1 MKSLY
6 LLMALILTNSVFA
19 QLDRSQRP
27 APAAAQKINIPASQ
41 VFTTANGITV
51 ILSENHKIPKVSIE
65 LSLGNTP
72 RLEGSKA
79 GLADFTGSLLMS
91 GTTTRSKDQL
101 DREIDFIGANLS
113 AGSSSMYLSCL
124 TKHLSKGLDLMTDVL
139 YNANFPESEIE
150 RIRKQN
156 LSGLQST
163 KADAGEM
170 ASNATRAV
178 NFPNHPLG
186 EIMTEATLQ
195 TISREDMLAY
205 YKSTFTPKG
214 SYLVV
219 VGDIS
224 RAETEAL
231 VQTYFATW
239 QGGPAYQAELG
250 KGQFDKGNRVIFVK
264 KPGAV
269 QSVVYVTFPID
280 IRAGHKDQLALN
292 VLNGILGGGGFGTRL
307 MQNLREDK
315 AYTYGCYSSLNI
327 TENGSWMSAGGN
339 FKNAVTDSAITEI
352 LKEFAGIIEAQV
364 TDEELSLTKNNM
376 AGGFARSLERPQT
389 IARFALNTIKQKLAP
404 DYYQNYLQQLEAIT
418 KEDVLRVAQQYFTAK
433 NCHIIVV
440 GNEEILSKLLPFD
453 SDGKIE
459 KLDAFGAAIKET
471 RTADIS
477 ADELID
483 NYAMALTGT
492 SSKKAAIKKV
502 KAIKSYVRVSEISSA
517 QIPFALSSTDYFWD
531 GSKEAS
537 KMEMPGMVLQKSYF
551 DGTSGYTFSMQGGR
565 EDLKAE
571 EISAK
576 QKASGLIP
584 ELNYKSKGMNYEIK
598 GIENIDGEDC
608 YVLYTTDGESES
620 FDYFSSTSFMK
631 LRTTNLRKMEDEL
644 IETTTTYSDYKDING
659 FKFGHTFSLSVGKMT
674 LSGTVK
680 SIEVNP
686 KEVLPKDF

>member
-27 APAAAQKINIPASQ
+27 APGAAQKINIPASQ

-124 TKHLSKGLDLMTDVL
+124 TKHLSKGLDLMIDVL

-280 IRAGHKDQLALN
+280 LRAGHKDQLALN

-315 AYTYGCYSSLNI
+315 AFTYGCYSSLNI

-364 TDEELSLTKNNM
+364 RDEELSLTKNNM

-571 EISAK
+571 EITAK

>member
-1 MKSLY
+1 
-6 LLMALILTNSVFA
+6 
-19 QLDRSQRP
+19 
-27 APAAAQKINIPASQ
+27 
-41 VFTTANGITV
+41 
-51 ILSENHKIPKVSIE
+51 
-65 LSLGNTP
+65 
-72 RLEGSKA
+72 
-79 GLADFTGSLLMS
+79 
-91 GTTTRSKDQL
+91 
-101 DREIDFIGANLS
+101 
-113 AGSSSMYLSCL
+113 
-124 TKHLSKGLDLMTDVL
+124 
-139 YNANFPESEIE
+139 
-150 RIRKQN
+150 
-156 LSGLQST
+156 
-163 KADAGEM
+163 
-170 ASNATRAV
+170 
-178 NFPNHPLG
+178 
-186 EIMTEATLQ
+186 
-195 TISREDMLAY
+195 
-205 YKSTFTPKG
+205 
-214 SYLVV
+214 
-219 VGDIS
+219 
-224 RAETEAL
+224 
-231 VQTYFATW
+231 
-239 QGGPAYQAELG
+239 
-250 KGQFDKGNRVIFVK
+250 
-264 KPGAV
+264 
-269 QSVVYVTFPID
+269 
-280 IRAGHKDQLALN
+280 
-292 VLNGILGGGGFGTRL
+292 
-307 MQNLREDK
+307 
-315 AYTYGCYSSLNI
+315 LNI

-418 KEDVLRVAQQYFTAK
+418 KEDILRVAQQYFTAK

-440 GNEEILSKLLPFD
+440 GNEEILPKLLPFD

-471 RTADIS
+471 KTADIS

-492 SSKKAAIKKV
+492 SSKKAATKKV
-502 KAIKSYVRVSEISSA
+502 KAIKSYVRISEMSSA

-571 EISAK
+571 EITAK

-584 ELNYKSKGMNYEIK
+584 ELNYKVNGMSYEIR

-608 YVLYTTDGESES
+608 YVLFSTDGLSES

-631 LRTTNLRKMEDEL
+631 LRTTNLRKMGDEL
-644 IETTTTYSDYKDING
+644 IETTTTFSDYKDIDG
-659 FKFGHTFSLSVGKMT
+659 FKFGHAFSLSVGKMT

>member
-124 TKHLSKGLDLMTDVL
+124 TKHLSKGLDLMIDVL

-280 IRAGHKDQLALN
+280 LRAGHKDQLALN

-315 AYTYGCYSSLNI
+315 AFTYGCYSSLNI

-364 TDEELSLTKNNM
+364 RDEELSLTKNNM

-551 DGTSGYTFSMQGGR
+551 DGNSGYTFSMQGGR

-571 EISAK
+571 EITAK

-644 IETTTTYSDYKDING
+644 IETTTTFSDYKDING

>member
-315 AYTYGCYSSLNI
+315 AFTYGCYSSLNI

-364 TDEELSLTKNNM
+364 RDEELSLTKNNM

-571 EISAK
+571 EITAK

>member
-1 MKSLY
+1 VV
-6 LLMALILTNSVFA
+6 LILTNSVFA

-41 VFTTANGITV
+41 VFTTSNGITV

-72 RLEGSKA
+72 RLEGNKA

-101 DREIDFIGANLS
+101 DREIDFIGADLS
-113 AGSSSMYLSCL
+113 AGSSSMYLGCL
-124 TKHLSKGLDLMTDVL
+124 TKHLNKGLDLMTDVL
-139 YNANFPESEIE
+139 YNANFPESEVE
-150 RIRKQN
+150 RVRKQN

-195 TISREDMLAY
+195 NISREDLIAY
-205 YKSTFTPKG
+205 YKSTFTPQG

-219 VGDIS
+219 VGDIT

-231 VQTYFATW
+231 VQTYFASW
-239 QGGPAYQAELG
+239 QGGPVYQASLG
-250 KGQFDKGNRVIFVK
+250 KGQLDKGNRVIFVK

-280 IRAGHKDQLALN
+280 IRSGHKDQLALN

-315 AYTYGCYSSLNI
+315 AFTYGCYSTLNI
-327 TENGSWMSAGGN
+327 TENGSCMSAGGN

-389 IARFALNTIKQKLAP
+389 VARFALNTIKQKLAP
-404 DYYQNYLQQLEAIT
+404 DYYQKYLQQLEAIT
-418 KEDVLRVAQQYFTAK
+418 KEDVLRVAQLYFTAK

-440 GNEEILSKLLPFD
+440 GNEEILPKLLPFD

-459 KLDAFGAAIKET
+459 KLDAFGAPIKET
-471 RTADIS
+471 KSADIS
-477 ADELID
+477 ADQLID
-483 NYAMALTGT
+483 SYVMALTGT
-492 SSKKAAIKKV
+492 SSKKAALKKV
-502 KAIKSYVRVSEISSA
+502 KAIKSYIRVSELSSE
-517 QIPFALSSTDYFWD
+517 QIPYALSSTDYFWE
-531 GSKEAS
+531 GVKEAS
-537 KMEMPGMVLQKSYF
+537 KMEMPGMVLQKSYY
-551 DGTSGYTFSMQGGR
+551 DGVSGYTFSMQNGR

-571 EISAK
+571 EVAAK
-576 QKASGLIP
+576 QKASGFMP
-584 ELNYKSKGMNYEIK
+584 ELNYKANGMSYEIK
-598 GIENIDGEDC
+598 GIENINGEEC
-608 YVLYTTDGESES
+608 YVLYTNDGIAENYD
-620 FDYFSSTSFMK
+620 FYNVQSFMK
-631 LRTTNLRKMEDEL
+631 VRSTNIRKMGEE
-644 IETTTTYSDYKDING
+644 IVETTTSYTDYKEVGG
-659 FKFGHTFSLSVGKMT
+659 FKFAHSFSLTVGKMT
-674 LSGTVK
+674 LNGIVK
-680 SIEVNP
+680 TIEVNP
-686 KEVLPKDF
+686 KEVLPADF

>member
-364 TDEELSLTKNNM
+364 RDEELSLTKNNM

>member
-6 LLMALILTNSVFA
+6 LLVVLILTNSVFA

-41 VFTTANGITV
+41 VFTTSNGITV

-65 LSLGNTP
+65 LSLGNSP
-72 RLEGSKA
+72 RIEGAKA

-101 DREIDFIGANLS
+101 DREIDFIGADLS

-139 YNANFPESEIE
+139 YNANFPESEVE
-150 RIRKQN
+150 RVRKQN
-156 LSGLQST
+156 FSGLQST

-170 ASNATRAV
+170 ANNATRAV

-195 TISREDMLAY
+195 NISREDLLAY
-205 YKSTFTPKG
+205 YKSTFTPQG

-219 VGDIS
+219 VGDIT

-239 QGGPAYQAELG
+239 QGGPAYQASLG

-280 IRAGHKDQLALN
+280 IRSGHKDQLALN

-315 AYTYGCYSSLNI
+315 AFTYGCYSSLNI

-389 IARFALNTIKQKLAP
+389 VARFALNTIKQKLAP
-404 DYYQNYLQQLEAIT
+404 DYYQKYLQQLEAIT

-440 GNEEILSKLLPFD
+440 GNEEILPKLLPFD

-471 RTADIS
+471 KTADIS
-477 ADELID
+477 ADQLLD
-483 NYAMALTGT
+483 NYVMALTAT
-492 SSKKAAIKKV
+492 SSKKAALKKV
-502 KAIKSYVRVSEISSA
+502 KAIKSYVRVSELSSE
-517 QIPFALSSTDYFWD
+517 QIPFALSSTDYFWE
-531 GSKEAS
+531 GVKEAS

-551 DGTSGYTFSMQGGR
+551 DGVSGYTFSMQNGR
-565 EDLKAE
+565 EDLKVE
-571 EISAK
+571 EIAAK

-584 ELNYKSKGMNYEIK
+584 ELNYKAKGMNYELK
-598 GIENIDGEDC
+598 GIETIDGQDC
-608 YVLYTTDGESES
+608 YVLYTTDGQAENYD
-620 FDYFSSTSFMK
+620 FFTTNTFMK
-631 LRTTNLRKMEDEL
+631 LRSTNIRKAGDE
-644 IETTTTYSDYKDING
+644 IVETTTSFSDFKLVNG
-659 FKFGHTFSLSVGKMT
+659 MIFAHSFSMSVGKMT
-674 LSGTVK
+674 LNGVVK
-680 SIEVNP
+680 TIEVNP
-686 KEVLPKDF
+686 KEVLPADF

>member
-6 LLMALILTNSVFA
+6 LLAVLILTNSVFA

-41 VFTTANGITV
+41 VFTTSNGITV

-72 RLEGSKA
+72 RLEGNKA

-91 GTTTRSKDQL
+91 GTSNRSKDQL

-139 YNANFPESEIE
+139 YNASFPESEVE
-150 RIRKQN
+150 RVRKQN

-186 EIMTEATLQ
+186 QIMTEATLQ
-195 TISREDMLAY
+195 NISREDMLAY
-205 YKSTFTPKG
+205 YKNTFTPQG

-219 VGDIS
+219 VGDIT
-224 RAETEAL
+224 RAETEAF

-239 QGGPAYQAELG
+239 QGGPAYQASLG

-280 IRAGHKDQLALN
+280 IRSGHKDQLALN

-315 AYTYGCYSSLNI
+315 AFTYGCYSSLNI

-364 TDEELSLTKNNM
+364 TDEEISLTKNNM

-389 IARFALNTIKQKLAP
+389 VARFALNTIKQKLAP
-404 DYYQNYLQQLEAIT
+404 DYYQKYLQQLEAIT

-440 GNEEILSKLLPFD
+440 GNEEILPKLLPFD

-471 RTADIS
+471 KTADIS
-477 ADELID
+477 AEQLID
-483 NYAMALTGT
+483 SYAMALTGT
-492 SSKKAAIKKV
+492 SSKKAALKKV
-502 KAIKSYVRVSEISSA
+502 KAIISYVRVSELSSA
-517 QIPFALSSTDYFWD
+517 QIPFVLTSTDYFWE

-537 KMEMPGMVLQKSYF
+537 KMEMPGMVLQKSFY
-551 DGTSGYTFSMQGGR
+551 DGKSGYTFSMQGGR

-571 EISAK
+571 EIAAK

-584 ELNYKSKGMNYEIK
+584 ELNYKANGMSYEIK
-598 GIENIDGEDC
+598 GIENIDGQDC
-608 YVLYTTDGESES
+608 YVLYTTDGQAENY
-620 FDYFSSTSFMK
+620 DYYTTNTFMK
-631 LRTTNLRKMEDEL
+631 LRSTNLRKAGEEL
-644 IETTTTYSDYKDING
+644 VETTTTFSDFKLVNG
-659 FKFGHTFSLSVGKMT
+659 LIFAHTFNMSVGKMT
-674 LSGTVK
+674 LNGNVK
-680 SIEVNP
+680 TIEVNP

>member
-6 LLMALILTNSVFA
+6 LVLILILTNSIFA

-27 APAAAQKINIPASQ
+27 AAAAAQKINIPASQ
-41 VFTTANGITV
+41 VFTTSNGLTV

-65 LSLGNTP
+65 LSLGNSP
-72 RLEGSKA
+72 RIEGSKA

-91 GTTTRSKDQL
+91 GTNTRSKDQL
-101 DREIDFIGANLS
+101 DREIDFIGADLS

-139 YNANFPESEIE
+139 YNANFPESEVE
-150 RIRKQN
+150 RLRKQN

-170 ASNATRAV
+170 ANNATRAV

-195 TISREDMLAY
+195 NISREDMLAY
-205 YKSTFTPKG
+205 YKSTFTPQG

-219 VGDIS
+219 VGDIT

-239 QGGPAYQAELG
+239 QGGPAYQTELG

-280 IRAGHKDQLALN
+280 MRAGHKDQLAIN

-315 AYTYGCYSSLNI
+315 AFTYGCYSSLNI

-389 IARFALNTIKQKLAP
+389 VARFALNTIKQKLAP
-404 DYYQNYLQQLEAIT
+404 DYYQNYLQKLEAIT

-440 GNEEILSKLLPFD
+440 GNEEILPKLLAFD
-453 SDGKIE
+453 SDGQIE
-459 KLDAFGAAIKET
+459 KLDAFGAPIRET
-471 RTADIS
+471 KAADIS
-477 ADELID
+477 ADQLIEK
-483 NYAMALTGT
+483 YAMALTGT
-492 SSKKAAIKKV
+492 TSKKAAFKKV
-502 KAIKSYVRVSEISSA
+502 KAISSYVRVSEMSSA
-517 QIPFALSSTDYFWD
+517 QIPFPLTSTDYFWE
-531 GSKEAS
+531 GVKEAS

-551 DGTSGYTFSMQGGR
+551 DGKSGYTFSMQGGR

-571 EISAK
+571 EIAAK

-584 ELNYKSKGMNYEIK
+584 ELNYKAKGMSYEIK
-598 GIENIDGEDC
+598 SIENIEGEDC
-608 YVLYTTDGESES
+608 YVLYTSDGQTENY
-620 FDYFSSTSFMK
+620 DYYSTTSLMK
-631 LRTTNLRKMEDEL
+631 LRSSNLRKMENEI
-644 IETTTTYSDYKDING
+644 IETTTTFSDYKEVSG
-659 FKFGHTFSLSVGKMT
+659 FKFAHSFNLSVGKMNLT
-674 LSGTVK
+674 GTVK

-686 KEVLPKDF
+686 KEVLPSDF

>member
-91 GTTTRSKDQL
+91 GTTARSKDQL

-163 KADAGEM
+163 KADAGQM

-205 YKSTFTPKG
+205 YKSTFTPQG

-219 VGDIS
+219 VGDIT

-231 VQTYFATW
+231 VQTYFASW
-239 QGGPAYQAELG
+239 QGGPAYQGELG

-280 IRAGHKDQLALN
+280 IRAGHKDQLTLN

-404 DYYQNYLQQLEAIT
+404 DYYQKYLQQLEAIT

-440 GNEEILSKLLPFD
+440 GNEEILPKLLPFD

-471 RTADIS
+471 KTADIS
-477 ADELID
+477 ADELIA

-492 SSKKAAIKKV
+492 STIKAAIKKV

-531 GSKEAS
+531 KSKEAS

-551 DGTSGYTFSMQGGR
+551 DGASGYTFSMQGGR

-576 QKASGLIP
+576 QKTSGLIP
-584 ELNYKSKGMNYEIK
+584 ELNYKSRGMTYEIK

-608 YVLYTTDGESES
+608 YVLYSTDGMSES

-631 LRTTNLRKMEDEL
+631 LRTTNLRKMEDEP
-644 IETTTTYSDYKDING
+644 IETTTTFSDYKDING
-659 FKFGHTFSLSVGKMT
+659 FKFGHAFSLSVGKMT
-674 LSGTVK
+674 LSGIVK

>member
-124 TKHLSKGLDLMTDVL
+124 TKHLSKGLDLMIDVL

-280 IRAGHKDQLALN
+280 LRAGHKDQLALN

-315 AYTYGCYSSLNI
+315 AFTYGCYSSLNI

-364 TDEELSLTKNNM
+364 RDEELSLTKNNM

-571 EISAK
+571 EITAK

-644 IETTTTYSDYKDING
+644 IETTTTFSDYKAING

>member
-1 MKSLY
+1 
-6 LLMALILTNSVFA
+6 MALILTNSVFA

-280 IRAGHKDQLALN
+280 LRAGHKDQLALN

-315 AYTYGCYSSLNI
+315 AFTYGCYSSLNI

-364 TDEELSLTKNNM
+364 RDEELSLTKNNM

-571 EISAK
+571 EITAK

>member
-91 GTTTRSKDQL
+91 GTTARSKDQL

-163 KADAGEM
+163 KADAGQM

-205 YKSTFTPKG
+205 YKSTFTPQG

-219 VGDIS
+219 VGDIT

-231 VQTYFATW
+231 VQTYFASW
-239 QGGPAYQAELG
+239 QGGPAYQGELG

-280 IRAGHKDQLALN
+280 IRAGHKDQLTLN

-339 FKNAVTDSAITEI
+339 FKNAITDSAITEI

-404 DYYQNYLQQLEAIT
+404 DYYQKYLQQLEAIT

-440 GNEEILSKLLPFD
+440 GNEEILPKLLPFD

-471 RTADIS
+471 KTADIS
-477 ADELID
+477 ADELIA

-492 SSKKAAIKKV
+492 STIKAAIKKV

-531 GSKEAS
+531 KSKEAS

-551 DGTSGYTFSMQGGR
+551 DGASGYTFSMQGGR

-576 QKASGLIP
+576 QKTSGLIP
-584 ELNYKSKGMNYEIK
+584 ELNYKSRGMTYEIK

-608 YVLYTTDGESES
+608 YVLYSTDGMSES

-631 LRTTNLRKMEDEL
+631 LRTTNLRKMEDEP
-644 IETTTTYSDYKDING
+644 IETTTTFSDYKDING
-659 FKFGHTFSLSVGKMT
+659 FKFGHAFSLSVGKMT
-674 LSGTVK
+674 LSGIVK

>member
-6 LLMALILTNSVFA
+6 LLLALILTNSVFA

-27 APAAAQKINIPASQ
+27 APAAAQTINIPASQ
-41 VFTTANGITV
+41 VFTTSNGITV

-72 RLEGSKA
+72 RLEGNKA

-101 DREIDFIGANLS
+101 DREIDFIGADLS
-113 AGSSSMYLSCL
+113 AGSSSMYLGCL

-139 YNANFPESEIE
+139 YNANFPESEVE
-150 RIRKQN
+150 RVRKQN

-170 ASNATRAV
+170 ATNATRAV

-195 TISREDMLAY
+195 NFSREDLLAY
-205 YKSTFTPKG
+205 YKSTFTPQG

-219 VGDIS
+219 VGDIT
-224 RAETEAL
+224 RAQTEAL
-231 VQTYFATW
+231 VQTYFANW
-239 QGGPAYQAELG
+239 QGGPVYQAALG

-280 IRAGHKDQLALN
+280 IRSGHKDQLALN

-315 AYTYGCYSSLNI
+315 AFTYGCYSSLNI

-389 IARFALNTIKQKLAP
+389 VARFALNTIKLKLAP
-404 DYYQNYLQQLEAIT
+404 DYYQKYLQQLEAIT

-440 GNEEILSKLLPFD
+440 GNEEILPKLLPFD

-471 RTADIS
+471 KTADIS
-477 ADELID
+477 SDQLID
-483 NYAMALTGT
+483 SYVMAMTET
-492 SSKKAAIKKV
+492 SSKKAALKNV
-502 KAIKSYVRVSEISSA
+502 KAVKSYVRVSELSSE
-517 QIPFALSSTDYFWD
+517 QIPFALSSTDYFWE
-531 GSKEAS
+531 GVKEAS

-551 DGTSGYTFSMQGGR
+551 DGVSGYTFSMQGGR

-571 EISAK
+571 EVAAK

-584 ELNYKSKGMNYEIK
+584 ELNYKAKGMNYELK
-598 GIENIDGEDC
+598 GIETIDGQDC
-608 YVLYTTDGESES
+608 YVLYTTDGQAENY
-620 FDYFSSTSFMK
+620 DYFTTTTFMK
-631 LRTTNLRKMEDEL
+631 VRSTNLRKAGDEL
-644 IETTTTYSDYKDING
+644 VETTTTFSDFKAVNG
-659 FKFGHTFSLSVGKMT
+659 LMFAHAFRMSVGKMT
-674 LSGTVK
+674 LNGVVK
-680 SIEVNP
+680 TIEVNP
-686 KEVLPKDF
+686 KEVLPTDF

>member
-1 MKSLY
+1 
-6 LLMALILTNSVFA
+6 MALILTNSVFA

-124 TKHLSKGLDLMTDVL
+124 TKHLSKGLDLMIDVL

-280 IRAGHKDQLALN
+280 LRAGHKDQLALN

-315 AYTYGCYSSLNI
+315 AFTYGCYSSLNI

-364 TDEELSLTKNNM
+364 RDEELSLTKNNM

-571 EISAK
+571 EITAK

>member
-6 LLMALILTNSVFA
+6 LLLILLLSNSVFS

-27 APAAAQKINIPASQ
+27 AAAAAQKINIPTSQ

-72 RLEGSKA
+72 RQEGSKA

-205 YKSTFTPKG
+205 YQSTFTPQG

-219 VGDIS
+219 VGDIT
-224 RAETEAL
+224 RAQTEAL

-239 QGGPAYQAELG
+239 QGGPAYQTELG

-280 IRAGHKDQLALN
+280 IRSGHKDQLALN

-315 AYTYGCYSSLNI
+315 AFTYGCYSSLNI

-440 GNEEILSKLLPFD
+440 GNEEILPKLLPFD

-471 RTADIS
+471 KTADIS
-477 ADELID
+477 ADVLID

-584 ELNYKSKGMNYEIK
+584 ELNYKVNGMSYEIR

-608 YVLYTTDGESES
+608 YVLYSTDGMSES

-631 LRTTNLRKMEDEL
+631 LRTTNLRKMEDDL
-644 IETTTTYSDYKDING
+644 IETTTTFSDYKDIDG

>member
-1 MKSLY
+1 
-6 LLMALILTNSVFA
+6 MALILTNSVFA

-280 IRAGHKDQLALN
+280 LRAGHKDQLALN

>member
-6 LLMALILTNSVFA
+6 LLLILILTNSVFA

-27 APAAAQKINIPASQ
+27 AAAAAQKINIPASQ

-65 LSLGNTP
+65 LSLGSTP
-72 RLEGSKA
+72 RLEGEKA
-79 GLADFTGSLLMS
+79 GLADFAGSLLMS
-91 GTTTRSKDQL
+91 GTATRSKDQL

-124 TKHLSKGLDLMTDVL
+124 TKHLDKGLDLMTDVL
-139 YNANFPESEIE
+139 YNANFPESEVE

-156 LSGLQST
+156 LSGMQST
-163 KADAGEM
+163 RADACEM
-170 ASNATRAV
+170 ATNATRAV
-178 NFPNHPLG
+178 NFPGHPLG

-195 TISREDMLAY
+195 NISREDLIAY
-205 YKSTFTPKG
+205 YKTNFTPQG

-219 VGDIS
+219 VGDIT
-224 RAETEAL
+224 RAQTEAM
-231 VQTYFATW
+231 VTRYFSTW
-239 QGGPAYQAELG
+239 QGGPVYQSDLG

-315 AYTYGCYSSLNI
+315 AFTYGCYSSLNI

-389 IARFALNTIKQKLAP
+389 VARFALNTIKQKLAP
-404 DYYQNYLQQLEAIT
+404 DYYQNYLQQLEAIS

-440 GNEEILSKLLPFD
+440 GNEEILPKLLVFD
-453 SDGKIE
+453 TDGKIE
-459 KLDAFGAAIKET
+459 KLDAFGAPIKET
-471 RTADIS
+471 KSADITADQ
-477 ADELID
+477 LID
-483 NYAMALTGT
+483 AYAMAVTGT
-492 SSKKAAIKKV
+492 TSKKALLKKV
-502 KAIKSYVRVSEISSA
+502 KTLKSYSRESEMSSA
-517 QIPFALSSTDYFWD
+517 QIPFVLTSTDYFWN
-531 GSKEAS
+531 GGNEAS

-551 DGTSGYTFSMQGGR
+551 DGKSGYTFSMQGGR

-571 EISAK
+571 EIAAK
-576 QKASGLIP
+576 QKASGFIP
-584 ELNYKSKGMNYEIK
+584 ELNYKANGMNYELK
-598 GIENIDGEDC
+598 GIENIDGKDC
-608 YVLYTTDGESES
+608 YVLYTNDGMSES
-620 FDYFSSTSFMK
+620 YDYYATQTFMK
-631 LRTTNLRKMEDEL
+631 MRSTNIRKMGEETV
-644 IETTTTYSDYKDING
+644 ETTTNYSEYKEVDG
-659 FKFGHTFSLSVGKMT
+659 FKFAHAFSMSVGKMT
-674 LSGTVK
+674 LNGVVK
-680 SIEVNP
+680 TISVNP
-686 KEVLPKDF
+686 KLVITEDF

>member
-6 LLMALILTNSVFA
+6 LLLILILTNSVFA

-27 APAAAQKINIPASQ
+27 AAAAAKKINIPASQ
-41 VFTTANGITV
+41 VFTTSNGITV

-65 LSLGNTP
+65 LSLGNSP

-79 GLADFTGSLLMS
+79 GLADLTGSLLMS
-91 GTTTRSKDQL
+91 GTSTRSKDQL
-101 DREIDFIGANLS
+101 DREIDFIGADLS

-124 TKHLSKGLDLMTDVL
+124 TKHLDKGLGLMTDVL
-139 YNANFPESEIE
+139 YNASFPESEVE
-150 RIRKQN
+150 RIRKQS

-170 ASNATRAV
+170 ANNATRAV

-195 TISREDMLAY
+195 NISREDLIQY
-205 YKSTFTPKG
+205 YKTTFTPQG

-219 VGDIS
+219 VGDIT
-224 RAETEAL
+224 RAQTEAL
-231 VQTYFATW
+231 VARYFANW
-239 QGGPAYQAELG
+239 QGGPAYQTELG
-250 KGQFDKGNRVIFVK
+250 KGQFDRGNRVIFVK

-315 AYTYGCYSSLNI
+315 AFTYGCYSSLNI

-389 IARFALNTIKQKLAP
+389 VARFALNTIKQKLAP
-404 DYYQNYLQQLEAIT
+404 DYYQNYLQQLEAIS

-440 GNEEILSKLLPFD
+440 GNEEILPKLLAFD
-453 SDGKIE
+453 TDGKIE
-459 KLDAFGAAIKET
+459 KLDAFGAPIKET
-471 RTADIS
+471 KEANITADQ
-477 ADELID
+477 LIAS
-483 NYAMALTGT
+483 YAMALTGT
-492 SSKKAAIKKV
+492 TSKKALLKKV
-502 KAIKSYVRVSEISSA
+502 KTLKSYERVSEMSSA
-517 QIPFALSSTDYFWD
+517 QIPFALTSTDYFWE
-531 GSKEAS
+531 GGKEAS

-551 DGTSGYTFSMQGGR
+551 NGTSGYTFSMQGGR
-565 EDLKAE
+565 EDLTAE
-571 EISAK
+571 EIAAK
-576 QKASGLIP
+576 
-584 ELNYKSKGMNYEIK
+584 
-598 GIENIDGEDC
+598 
-608 YVLYTTDGESES
+608 
-620 FDYFSSTSFMK
+620 
-631 LRTTNLRKMEDEL
+631 
-644 IETTTTYSDYKDING
+644 
-659 FKFGHTFSLSVGKMT
+659 
-674 LSGTVK
+674 
-680 SIEVNP
+680 
-686 KEVLPKDF
+686 

>member
-6 LLMALILTNSVFA
+6 LLLILILTNSVFA

-27 APAAAQKINIPASQ
+27 AAAAAQKINIPASQ
-41 VFTTANGITV
+41 VFTTSNGVTV

-65 LSLGNTP
+65 MSLGATP
-72 RLEGSKA
+72 RLEGEKA
-79 GLADFTGSLLMS
+79 GLSDLAGSLLMS
-91 GTTTRSKDQL
+91 GTSTRSKDQL
-101 DREIDFIGANLS
+101 DREIDFIGASLS

-124 TKHLSKGLDLMTDVL
+124 TKHLDKGLELMTDVL
-139 YNANFPESEIE
+139 YNASFPESEVE

-178 NFPNHPLG
+178 NFPGHPLG
-186 EIMTEATLQ
+186 EIMTEASLQ
-195 TISREDMLAY
+195 NITREDLLRY
-205 YKSTFTPKG
+205 YKTTFTPQG

-219 VGDIS
+219 VGDIT
-224 RAETEAL
+224 RAQTEAL
-231 VQTYFATW
+231 VARYFSTW
-239 QGGPAYQAELG
+239 QGAPAYQSELG

-280 IRAGHKDQLALN
+280 MRAGDKDQLALN

-315 AYTYGCYSSLNI
+315 AFTYGCYSSLNI

-352 LKEFAGIIEAQV
+352 LKEFAGIINAQV

-389 IARFALNTIKQKLAP
+389 VARFALNTIKQKLAP

-440 GNEEILSKLLPFD
+440 GNEEILPKLLAFD
-453 SDGKIE
+453 TDGKIE
-459 KLDAFGAAIKET
+459 KLDAFGAPIVET
-471 RTADIS
+471 KNADITADQ
-477 ADELID
+477 LIAS
-483 NYAMALTGT
+483 YAMALTGT
-492 SSKKAAIKKV
+492 TSQKALLKKLKTV
-502 KAIKSYVRVSEISSA
+502 KSYSRESEMSSA
-517 QIPFALSSTDYFWD
+517 QIPFVLTSTDYFWN
-531 GSKEAS
+531 GSNEAS

-551 DGTSGYTFSMQGGR
+551 DGQSGYTFSMQGGR
-565 EDLKAE
+565 EDLTAAE
-571 EISAK
+571 IAAK
-576 QKASGLIP
+576 QKASGFIP
-584 ELNYKSKGMNYEIK
+584 ELNYKAKGMDYAIK
-598 GIENIDGEDC
+598 GIELIDGQEC
-608 YVLYTTDGESES
+608 YVLYTNDGLAENY
-620 FDYFSSTSFMK
+620 DYYSKQTFMK
-631 LRTTNLRKMEDEL
+631 LRSTNIRKMDEE
-644 IETTTTYSDYKDING
+644 IVETTTNFSDYIVVDG
-659 FKFGHTFSLSVGKMT
+659 FQFAHAFSMSVGKMT
-674 LSGTVK
+674 LTGVVK
-680 SIEVNP
+680 NISVNP
-686 KEVLPKDF
+686 KLVIGEDF

>member
-6 LLMALILTNSVFA
+6 LLAVLILTNSVFA

-27 APAAAQKINIPASQ
+27 APAAAQKINIPVSQ
-41 VFTTANGITV
+41 VFTTSNGITV

-65 LSLGNTP
+65 LSLGNSP
-72 RLEGSKA
+72 RLEGAKA

-101 DREIDFIGANLS
+101 DREIDFIGADLS
-113 AGSSSMYLSCL
+113 AGSSSMFLSCL

-139 YNANFPESEIE
+139 YNANFPESEVE
-150 RIRKQN
+150 RVRKQN

-170 ASNATRAV
+170 SSNATRAV

-195 TISREDMLAY
+195 NISREDMLAY
-205 YKSTFTPKG
+205 YKNTFTPQG

-219 VGDIS
+219 VGDIT

-239 QGGPAYQAELG
+239 QGGPAYQASLG

-280 IRAGHKDQLALN
+280 IRSGHKDQLALN

-315 AYTYGCYSSLNI
+315 AFTYGCYSSLNI

-389 IARFALNTIKQKLAP
+389 VARFALNTIKQKLAP
-404 DYYQNYLQQLEAIT
+404 DYYQKYLQQLEAIT

-440 GNEEILSKLLPFD
+440 GNEEILPKLLPFD
-453 SDGKIE
+453 GDGKIE

-471 RTADIS
+471 KTADIS
-477 ADELID
+477 AEQLID
-483 NYAMALTGT
+483 SYAMALTGT
-492 SSKKAAIKKV
+492 SSKKAALKKV
-502 KAIKSYVRVSEISSA
+502 KAIKSYVRVSELSSA
-517 QIPFALSSTDYFWD
+517 QIPFVLTSTDYFWE

-537 KMEMPGMVLQKSYF
+537 KMEMPGMVLQKSFY
-551 DGTSGYTFSMQGGR
+551 DGKSGYTFSMQGGR

-571 EISAK
+571 DIAAK

-584 ELNYKSKGMNYEIK
+584 ELNYKANGMSYEIK
-598 GIENIDGEDC
+598 GIENIDGQDC
-608 YVLYTTDGESES
+608 YVLYTTDGQAENY
-620 FDYFSSTSFMK
+620 DYYTTNTFMK
-631 LRTTNLRKMEDEL
+631 VRSTNLRKMENE
-644 IETTTTYSDYKDING
+644 IVETTTNFSDYKEVNS
-659 FKFGHTFSLSVGKMT
+659 FKFAHSFNLSVGNMNLT
-674 LSGTVK
+674 GNVK
-680 SIEVNP
+680 TIEVNP
-686 KEVLPKDF
+686 KKVLPTDF

>member
-6 LLMALILTNSVFA
+6 LLLILILTNGVFA
-19 QLDRSQRP
+19 QLYRSQRP
-27 APAAAQKINIPASQ
+27 AAAAAQKINIPASQ

-65 LSLGNTP
+65 MSLGSTP
-72 RLEGSKA
+72 RLEGEKA
-79 GLADFTGSLLMS
+79 GLADFAGSLLMS
-91 GTTTRSKDQL
+91 GTANRSKDQL

-124 TKHLSKGLDLMTDVL
+124 TKHLDKGLDLMTDVL
-139 YNANFPESEIE
+139 YNANFPESEVE

-156 LSGLQST
+156 LSGMQST

-170 ASNATRAV
+170 ATNATKAV
-178 NFPNHPLG
+178 NFPGHPLG

-195 TISREDMLAY
+195 NISREDLIQY
-205 YKSTFTPKG
+205 YKNNFTPQG

-219 VGDIS
+219 VGDIT
-224 RAETEAL
+224 RAQTEAI
-231 VQTYFATW
+231 VTRYFSAW
-239 QGGPAYQAELG
+239 QGGPVYQSDLG

-280 IRAGHKDQLALN
+280 IRSGHKDQLALN

-315 AYTYGCYSSLNI
+315 AFTYGCYSSLNI

-389 IARFALNTIKQKLAP
+389 VARFALNTIKQKLAP
-404 DYYQNYLQQLEAIT
+404 DYYQNYLQQLEAIS

-440 GNEEILSKLLPFD
+440 GNEEILPKLLVFD
-453 SDGKIE
+453 TDGKIE
-459 KLDAFGAAIKET
+459 KLDAFGAPIKET
-471 RTADIS
+471 KSADITADQ
-477 ADELID
+477 LIEA
-483 NYAMALTGT
+483 YAMAITGT
-492 SSKKAAIKKV
+492 TSKKALLKKV
-502 KAIKSYVRVSEISSA
+502 KTLKTYSRESEMSSE
-517 QIPFALSSTDYFWD
+517 QIPFVLTSTDYFWN
-531 GSKEAS
+531 GGNEAS

-551 DGTSGYTFSMQGGR
+551 DGKAGYTFSMQGGR

-571 EISAK
+571 EIAAK
-576 QKASGLIP
+576 QKAIGFIP
-584 ELNYKSKGMNYEIK
+584 ELNYKANGMSYEIK
-598 GIENIDGEDC
+598 GIENINGEEC
-608 YVLYTTDGESES
+608 YVLYTNDGLAENYD
-620 FDYFSSTSFMK
+620 FYNVQSFMK
-631 LRTTNLRKMEDEL
+631 VRSTNIRKMGEETV
-644 IETTTTYSDYKDING
+644 ETTTSYADYKEVDG
-659 FKFGHTFSLSVGKMT
+659 FKFAHSFSLTVGKMT
-674 LSGTVK
+674 LNGVVK
-680 SIEVNP
+680 RIDVNP
-686 KEVLPKDF
+686 KLVLTEDF

>member
-6 LLMALILTNSVFA
+6 LLLILILTNGVFA

-27 APAAAQKINIPASQ
+27 AAAAAQKINIPASQ

-65 LSLGNTP
+65 MSLGSTP
-72 RLEGSKA
+72 RLEGEKA
-79 GLADFTGSLLMS
+79 GLADFAGSLLMS
-91 GTTTRSKDQL
+91 GTANRSKDQL

-124 TKHLSKGLDLMTDVL
+124 TKHLDKGLDLMTDVL
-139 YNANFPESEIE
+139 YNANFPESEVE

-156 LSGLQST
+156 LSGMQST

-170 ASNATRAV
+170 ATNATKAV
-178 NFPNHPLG
+178 NFPGHPLG

-195 TISREDMLAY
+195 NISREDLIQY
-205 YKSTFTPKG
+205 YKNNFTPQG

-219 VGDIS
+219 VGDIT
-224 RAETEAL
+224 RAQTEAM
-231 VQTYFATW
+231 VTRYFSAW
-239 QGGPAYQAELG
+239 QGGPVYQSDLG

-280 IRAGHKDQLALN
+280 IRSGHKDQLALN

-315 AYTYGCYSSLNI
+315 AFTYGCYSSLNI

-389 IARFALNTIKQKLAP
+389 VARFALNTIKQKLAP
-404 DYYQNYLQQLEAIT
+404 DYYQNYLQQLEAIS

-440 GNEEILSKLLPFD
+440 GNEEILPKLLVFD
-453 SDGKIE
+453 TDGKIE
-459 KLDAFGAAIKET
+459 KLDAFGAPIKET
-471 RTADIS
+471 KSADITADQ
-477 ADELID
+477 LIEA
-483 NYAMALTGT
+483 YAMAITGT
-492 SSKKAAIKKV
+492 TSKKALLKKV
-502 KAIKSYVRVSEISSA
+502 KTLKTYSRESEMSSE
-517 QIPFALSSTDYFWD
+517 QIPFVLTSTDYFWN
-531 GSKEAS
+531 GGNEAS

-551 DGTSGYTFSMQGGR
+551 DGKAGYTFSMQGGR

-571 EISAK
+571 EIAAK
-576 QKASGLIP
+576 QKALGFIP
-584 ELNYKSKGMNYEIK
+584 ELNYKANGMSYEIK
-598 GIENIDGEDC
+598 GIENINGEEC
-608 YVLYTTDGESES
+608 YVLYTNDGLAENYD
-620 FDYFSSTSFMK
+620 FYNVQSFMK
-631 LRTTNLRKMEDEL
+631 VRSTNIRKMGEETV
-644 IETTTTYSDYKDING
+644 ETTTSYADYKEVDG
-659 FKFGHTFSLSVGKMT
+659 FKFAHSFSLTVGKMT
-674 LSGTVK
+674 LNGVVK
-680 SIEVNP
+680 RIDVNP
-686 KEVLPKDF
+686 KLVLTEDF

>member
-6 LLMALILTNSVFA
+6 LLVVLILTNSVFA
-19 QLDRSQRP
+19 QIDRSQRP

-41 VFTTANGITV
+41 VFTTSNGITV

-72 RLEGSKA
+72 RLEGNKA

-101 DREIDFIGANLS
+101 DREIDFIGADLS
-113 AGSSSMYLSCL
+113 AGSSSMYLGCL

-139 YNANFPESEIE
+139 YNANFPESEVE

-195 TISREDMLAY
+195 NISREDLLAY
-205 YKSTFTPKG
+205 YKSTFTPQG

-219 VGDIS
+219 VGDIT

-239 QGGPAYQAELG
+239 QGGPVYQASLG
-250 KGQFDKGNRVIFVK
+250 KGQLDKGNRVIFVK

-280 IRAGHKDQLALN
+280 IRSGHKDQLALN

-315 AYTYGCYSSLNI
+315 AFTYGCYSSLNI

-389 IARFALNTIKQKLAP
+389 VARFALNTIKQKLAP
-404 DYYQNYLQQLEAIT
+404 DYYQKYLQQLEAIT

-440 GNEEILSKLLPFD
+440 GNEEILPKLMPFD

-459 KLDAFGAAIKET
+459 KLDAFGAPIKET
-471 RTADIS
+471 KSADIS
-477 ADELID
+477 ADQLID
-483 NYAMALTGT
+483 SYVMAMTGT
-492 SSKKAAIKKV
+492 SAKKAAVKKL
-502 KAIKSYVRVSEISSA
+502 KAVKSYVRVSELSSE
-517 QIPFALSSTDYFWD
+517 QIPYALSSTDYFWE
-531 GSKEAS
+531 GVKEAS
-537 KMEMPGMVLQKSYF
+537 KMEMPGMVLQKSYY
-551 DGTSGYTFSMQGGR
+551 DGVSGYTFSMQNGR

-571 EISAK
+571 EVAAK
-576 QKASGLIP
+576 QKASGFMP
-584 ELNYKSKGMNYEIK
+584 ELNYKANGMSYEIK
-598 GIENIDGEDC
+598 GIENINGEEC
-608 YVLYTTDGESES
+608 YVLYTNDGIAENYD
-620 FDYFSSTSFMK
+620 FYNVQSFMK
-631 LRTTNLRKMEDEL
+631 VRSTNIRKMGEE
-644 IETTTTYSDYKDING
+644 IVETTTSYTDYKEVGG
-659 FKFGHTFSLSVGKMT
+659 FKFAHSFSLTVGKMT
-674 LSGTVK
+674 LNGIVK
-680 SIEVNP
+680 TIEVNP
-686 KEVLPKDF
+686 KEVLPADF

>member
-91 GTTTRSKDQL
+91 GTTARSKDQL

-163 KADAGEM
+163 KADAGQM

-205 YKSTFTPKG
+205 YKSTFTPQG

-219 VGDIS
+219 VGDIT

-231 VQTYFATW
+231 VQTYFASW
-239 QGGPAYQAELG
+239 QGGPAYQGELG

-280 IRAGHKDQLALN
+280 IRAGHKDQLTLN

-404 DYYQNYLQQLEAIT
+404 DYYQKYLQQLEAIT

-440 GNEEILSKLLPFD
+440 GNEEILPKLLPFD

-471 RTADIS
+471 KTADIS
-477 ADELID
+477 ADELIA

-492 SSKKAAIKKV
+492 STIKAAIKKV

-531 GSKEAS
+531 KSKEAS

-551 DGTSGYTFSMQGGR
+551 DGASGYTFSMQGGR

-576 QKASGLIP
+576 QKTSGLIP
-584 ELNYKSKGMNYEIK
+584 ELNYKSKGMTYEIK

-608 YVLYTTDGESES
+608 YVLYSTDGMSES

-644 IETTTTYSDYKDING
+644 IETTTTFSDYKDING
-659 FKFGHTFSLSVGKMT
+659 FKFGHAFSLSVGKMT
-674 LSGTVK
+674 LSGIVK

>member
-6 LLMALILTNSVFA
+6 LLMALILSNSVFA

-41 VFTTANGITV
+41 VFTTTNGITV
-51 ILSENHKIPKVSIE
+51 ILSENHKIPKISIE

-72 RLEGSKA
+72 RLEGNKA

-124 TKHLSKGLDLMTDVL
+124 TKHLSKGLELMTDVL

-163 KADAGEM
+163 KADAGQM

-205 YKSTFTPKG
+205 YKSTFTPQG

-219 VGDIS
+219 VGDIT

-231 VQTYFATW
+231 VQTYFAAW
-239 QGGPAYQAELG
+239 QGEPAYQAELG

-315 AYTYGCYSSLNI
+315 AFTYGCYSSLNI

-364 TDEELSLTKNNM
+364 KDEELSLTKNNM

-389 IARFALNTIKQKLAP
+389 VARFALNTIKQKLAP
-404 DYYQNYLQQLEAIT
+404 DYYQNYLKQLESIT
-418 KEDVLRVAQQYFTAK
+418 KDDVLRVAQQYFTAK

-440 GNEEILSKLLPFD
+440 GNEEILPKLLPFD

-471 RTADIS
+471 KTADIS

-492 SSKKAAIKKV
+492 STLKAAIKKV

-584 ELNYKSKGMNYEIK
+584 ELNYKSKGMTYEIK

-608 YVLYTTDGESES
+608 YVLYTTDGLSES
-620 FDYFSSTSFMK
+620 FDYFSNTSFMK

-644 IETTTTYSDYKDING
+644 IETTTTFSDYKDING
-659 FKFGHTFSLSVGKMT
+659 FKFGHAFSLSVGKMT

>member
-124 TKHLSKGLDLMTDVL
+124 TKHLSKGLDLMIDVL

-156 LSGLQST
+156 LSSLQST

-280 IRAGHKDQLALN
+280 LRAGHKDQLALN

-315 AYTYGCYSSLNI
+315 AFTYGCYSSLNI

-364 TDEELSLTKNNM
+364 RDEELSLTKNNM

-537 KMEMPGMVLQKSYF
+537 KMEMPDMVLQKSYF

-571 EISAK
+571 EITAK

>member
-124 TKHLSKGLDLMTDVL
+124 TKHLSKGLDLMIDVL

-156 LSGLQST
+156 LSSLQST

-250 KGQFDKGNRVIFVK
+250 KGQFEKGNRVIFVK

-315 AYTYGCYSSLNI
+315 AFTYGCYSSLNI

-364 TDEELSLTKNNM
+364 RDEELSLTKNNM

-571 EISAK
+571 EITAK

>member
-156 LSGLQST
+156 LSVLQST

-250 KGQFDKGNRVIFVK
+250 KGHFDKGNRVIFVK

-315 AYTYGCYSSLNI
+315 AFTYGCYSSLNI

-364 TDEELSLTKNNM
+364 RDEELSLTKNNM

-571 EISAK
+571 EITAK